1 MSNKTLIGL
10 LTGVLLVILAWN
22 SFYIVS
28 QTERAV
34 LLRFG
39 KVEVADVQPGL
50 HIRVPVMNQVRKFD
64 ARLLTL
70 DSQTSRFLTL
80 ENKAVMVDAYAKW
93 RVADAERFYTA
104 TSGLKQVADE
114 RLSRRLEAG
123 LRDQFG
129 KRTLHEVVS
138 GKRDELMA
146 DITRSLN
153 RMASQEL
160 GIEVVDVRVKRI
172 DLPREVNRS
181 VFERMST
188 EREREAREHR
198 AKGAEQAE
206 GIRADADRQRR
217 VLIAEAYREAE
228 ETRGDGDAK
237 AAEIYARAYNQD
249 REFYAFYR
257 SLQAY
262 RESFASKSDVLVLDP
277 DNDFFRYLRNAKP

>member
-80 ENKAVMVDAYAKW
+80 EKKAVMVDAYAKW

-114 RLSRRLEAG
+114 RRAVSRPVCVTNL
-123 LRDQFG
+123 
-129 KRTLHEVVS
+129 VS
-138 GKRDELMA
+138 ALCMRW
-146 DITRSLN
+146 S
-153 RMASQEL
+153 
-160 GIEVVDVRVKRI
+160 RV
-172 DLPREVNRS
+172 S
-181 VFERMST
+181 VTS
-188 EREREAREHR
+188 
-198 AKGAEQAE
+198 
-206 GIRADADRQRR
+206 
-217 VLIAEAYREAE
+217 
-228 ETRGDGDAK
+228 
-237 AAEIYARAYNQD
+237 
-249 REFYAFYR
+249 
-257 SLQAY
+257 
-262 RESFASKSDVLVLDP
+262 
-277 DNDFFRYLRNAKP
+277 